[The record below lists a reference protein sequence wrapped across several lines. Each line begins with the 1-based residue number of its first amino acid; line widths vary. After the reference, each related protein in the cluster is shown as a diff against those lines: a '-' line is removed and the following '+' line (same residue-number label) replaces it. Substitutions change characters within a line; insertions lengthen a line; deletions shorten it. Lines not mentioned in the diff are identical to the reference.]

1 MIENCGSIT
10 VFRFNKGQYV
20 REFSSSITPRRC
32 SLCHLSGPTVHQV
45 AEKSRCVSVCVC
57 PAVYSILFSHQ
68 CVMSCEHIRLPA
80 KLQPSAAQCPAGR
93 GQDSEGITKKEW
105 RAGFGEEMSVTPR
118 LQCEITRKHLMF
130 MCHNPKRH

>member
-1 MIENCGSIT
+1 MSESSPLPLHHDAAAFVICQDQ
-10 VFRFNKGQYV
+10 QYIRWLKRADV
-20 REFSSSITPRRC
+20 
-32 SLCHLSGPTVHQV
+32 SLC
-45 AEKSRCVSVCVC
+45 VCVC

-105 RAGFGEEMSVTPR
+105 RAGFG
-118 LQCEITRKHLMF
+118 
-130 MCHNPKRH
+130 